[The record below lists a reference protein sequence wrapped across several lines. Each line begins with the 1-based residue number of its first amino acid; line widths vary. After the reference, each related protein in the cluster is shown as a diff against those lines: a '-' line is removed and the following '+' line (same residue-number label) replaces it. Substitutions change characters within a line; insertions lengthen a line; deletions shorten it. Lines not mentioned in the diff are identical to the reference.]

1 MLEEVE
7 EQEVGE
13 GEAIPMEVIKSFL
26 QKKEETTLRRQ
37 ELRLRDFYAVLYPPL
52 TDFFLTFICGP
63 SDHLNV
69 TLVVLTPFD
78 IDFQFPSQ
86 GELETSVCSALCLR
100 PYLGRPSMPC
110 LLLFDLNHNA
120 RNCLFQNL

>member
-37 ELRLRDFYAVLYPPL
+37 ELRLRDFMLSNIPL
-52 TDFFLTFICGP
+52 
-63 SDHLNV
+63 
-69 TLVVLTPFD
+69 
-78 IDFQFPSQ
+78 
-86 GELETSVCSALCLR
+86 
-100 PYLGRPSMPC
+100 
-110 LLLFDLNHNA
+110 
-120 RNCLFQNL
+120 